1 MKRSIG
7 NSVSCTRSNSFRAFT
22 IRAALIAIAT
32 ASATGC
38 SQFTGPQTPDFYPN
52 EAYVQGGSGAA
63 RDAERQCMSMADE
76 YVREPNKYT
85 DALKQG
91 ATGAAVGAG
100 TGALGGVIMKG
111 KVGRATAAG
120 AAIGGIIG
128 VLKSASET
136 GDRSPSYQ
144 RFVEHC
150 LHKKGNE
157 VTGGSSE

>member
-1 MKRSIG
+1 MKRSIS
-7 NSVSCTRSNSFRAFT
+7 NSVSCNRSFRAIT
-22 IRAALIAIAT
+22 SRAALIAIAT
-32 ASATGC
+32 VTATGC

-111 KVGRATAAG
+111 KVGRSTAAG

-128 VLKSASET
+128 VLKSAYET
-136 GDRSPSYQ
+136 GDHTPSYQ

-150 LHKKGNE
+150 LQKKGYE
-157 VTGGSSE
+157 VTGWSSK